1 MKRVIVLSAGLLA
14 AAWAF
19 AQSDEFATLRKWTLT
34 TEPEAPRIA
43 SELNTDQRQ
52 ARNYPEQPPLIPHKI
67 EGYQLDLNSNKC
79 LSCHSRHRVEES
91 QAPMVSVTHY
101 MDRDMQVLAEV
112 SPRRYFCLQCHV
124 PQTDARPLVDNT
136 FEDVTEIIAKKRA
149 AGQ

>member
-1 MKRVIVLSAGLLA
+1 MRSVILLSAGLLV

-19 AQSDEFATLRKWTLT
+19 AQSDDIATLRKAPLEA
-34 TEPEAPRIA
+34 EPEAPRIA
-43 SELNTDQRQ
+43 SELNTDVRQ

-67 EGYQLDLNSNKC
+67 EGYQIDLNSNKC
-79 LSCHSRHRVEES
+79 LSCHNRHRVEES
-91 QAPMVSVTHY
+91 QAPMISVTHY

-112 SPRRYFCLQCHV
+112 SPRRYFCLQCHI